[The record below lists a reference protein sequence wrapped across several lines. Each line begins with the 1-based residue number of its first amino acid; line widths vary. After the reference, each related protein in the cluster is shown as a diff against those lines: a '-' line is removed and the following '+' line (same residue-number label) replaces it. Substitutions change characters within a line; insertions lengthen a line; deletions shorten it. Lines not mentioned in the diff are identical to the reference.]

1 MFKRRGADLLMQQE
15 ISLMDALCGV
25 NFIVNFLDGS
35 KFRVK
40 TEPGMVIKPDQVLT
54 VEEKGMPFH
63 KNPFRFGNLFIM
75 FKIKFPEKI
84 QAGQRAAMTKA
95 VETLNYV
102 DGSDKKAEEYSSAEV
117 ESEVVFL
124 KQYDKS

>member
-1 MFKRRGADLLMQQE
+1 MQQE

-84 QAGQRAAMTKA
+84 QASQRAAMNKA

-102 DGSDKKAEEYSSAEV
+102 DGSDKKEEEYSNAEV

-124 KQYDKS
+124 K